1 MNGKLAR
8 LEKQESNFRQQ
19 LENMSNAKEINEEK
33 LTNSETKEVK
43 RKSEEISLNDSN
55 QTEDQ
60 SDCIKTKKKKSKKNK
75 E

>member
-8 LEKQESNFRQQ
+8 LEEQESNFRQQ
-19 LENMSNAKEINEEK
+19 LDKKSNANEINEEK
-33 LTNSETKEVK
+33 LPNSETKKVK
-43 RKSEEISLNDSN
+43 RKSEEISNDSN

-60 SDCIKTKKKKSKKNK
+60 SDCIRTKKKKSKKNK